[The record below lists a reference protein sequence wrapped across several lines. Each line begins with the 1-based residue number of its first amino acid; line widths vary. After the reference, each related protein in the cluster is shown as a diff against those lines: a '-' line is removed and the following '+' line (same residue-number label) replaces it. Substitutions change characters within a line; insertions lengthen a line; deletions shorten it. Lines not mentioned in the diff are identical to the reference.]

1 MASNRYADVIIVA
14 WLREHKIPP
23 PEVEYEYAK
32 PRRFRADYAWVEQR
46 LLLEVE
52 GGIYTRQAHGSISG
66 ILNDIERS
74 QQAAMNGYRVFKVQP
89 DDLLRTDTARMIQV
103 ALEWKPP
110 DPEPKERGK

>member
-14 WLREHKIPP
+14 WLREHKIPA
-23 PEVEYEYAK
+23 PEVEYEYAR

-74 QQAAMNGYRVFKVQP
+74 QQAAMHGYRVFKCQP
-89 DDLLRTDTARMIQV
+89 DDLLRTDTAQMILS
-103 ALEWKPP
+103 ALEWRSAEEEKS
-110 DPEPKERGK
+110 